1 MRISELLT
9 LPLVKIGL
17 ESETKDGLFQEMVQ
31 LFVDAGKLKDREAA
45 IAALFDR
52 ESKMSTG
59 IANGLGVPHGKLQEA
74 TGLLM
79 AAGVSSKG
87 IEYDALDGEPVYVVL
102 MVFAEIDNP
111 GPHIQALA
119 ETARLFSLPGFT
131 VKVRAVKRPEEL
143 LALIR
148 EEE

>member
-59 IANGLGVPHGKLQEA
+59 IANGLGVPNGNI
-74 TGLLM
+74 T
-79 AAGVSSKG
+79 
-87 IEYDALDGEPVYVVL
+87 
-102 MVFAEIDNP
+102 
-111 GPHIQALA
+111 
-119 ETARLFSLPGFT
+119 
-131 VKVRAVKRPEEL
+131 
-143 LALIR
+143 
-148 EEE
+148 